1 MDSIRKEVLN
11 YYSSKGTD
19 IIKDNDQNS
28 TDLQKCLNIIDNR
41 WESVLI
47 LGGMGG
53 NFTQEISNLNVL
65 YLYPNKKIFFLSNEN
80 LLFLLWPGEH
90 LIHCRSETKVG
101 LIPLGCSCHSI
112 TTTGLKWN
120 LNKQALT
127 FGGLVSSSNEME
139 KNEAFVDVSDPILW
153 IVDFR

>member
-1 MDSIRKEVLN
+1 MDAFR
-11 YYSSKGTD
+11 YYL
-19 IIKDNDQNS
+19 S
-28 TDLQKCLNIIDNR
+28 TSHSFFNIA
-41 WESVLI
+41 
-47 LGGMGG
+47 
-53 NFTQEISNLNVL
+53 QVL

-120 LNKQALT
+120 LSTYLMKEPIEIYDAANHQTLKKIRQTSFNVRRSCQLKQ
-127 FGGLVSSSNEME
+127 
-139 KNEAFVDVSDPILW
+139 
-153 IVDFR
+153 